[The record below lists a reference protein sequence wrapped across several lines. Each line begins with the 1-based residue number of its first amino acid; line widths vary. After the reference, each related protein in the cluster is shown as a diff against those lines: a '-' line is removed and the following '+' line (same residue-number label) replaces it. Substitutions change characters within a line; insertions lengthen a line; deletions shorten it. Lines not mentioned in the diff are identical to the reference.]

1 MLVSDFDFEL
11 PPALIAERPA
21 VPREAARLLLHDGA
35 VSATP
40 YTVADLPSL
49 LRPNDLLV
57 FNDTKVIPA
66 RLYGRRER
74 DPEVRVEALLLKPL
88 GARRWTAMAK
98 PARRLKPGDR
108 VLFDGGLVA
117 EALGREDDQILL
129 QFDRDDGEVLT
140 ALETAG
146 AMPLPPYIVAQR
158 KADAQDRIDY
168 QTVFAEKTGA
178 IAAPTAGLHFTPA
191 LIDRLKTTGVDFARV
206 TLHVG
211 AGTFLPVK
219 VDRVEDH
226 KMHAEWGEVTEDTVA
241 AIRAAKHK
249 GGRVIAIGTTSLRLL
264 ESAARPKDGEV
275 GGLKAFRGETD
286 IFITPGFRFNVVD
299 GLMTNFHLP
308 KSTLLMLVAAFV
320 GLEEQRAIYAH
331 AVEKGFRFYSYGDT
345 SLLFRQTGPQ

>member
-74 DPEVRVEALLLKPL
+74 DPEVKVEALLLKPI
-88 GARRWTAMAK
+88 GERRWTAMAK
-98 PARRLKPGDR
+98 PAKRLKPGDR
-108 VLFDGGLVA
+108 VLFDGGIVA
-117 EALGREDDQILL
+117 EALGREDDQIVLG
-129 QFDRDDGEVLT
+129 FDREDGELLA
-140 ALETAG
+140 ALENAG

-158 KADAQDRIDY
+158 KADDQDKRDY

-191 LIDRLKTTGVDFARV
+191 LIAALKAKGVGFARV

-219 VDRVEDH
+219 VDRIEDH
-226 KMHAEWGEVTEDTVA
+226 KMHAEWGEVTDETVA
-241 AIRAAKHK
+241 AIQAAKEK

-264 ESAARPKDGEV
+264 ESAARDGA
-275 GGLKAFRGETD
+275 LKPFSGDTD
-286 IFITPGFRFNVVD
+286 IFITPGFQFHVAD

-320 GLEEQRAIYAH
+320 GLGEQRAIYRH

-345 SLLFRQTGPQ
+345 SLLFRQASPQ